1 LQPFLRPY
9 FHCNG
14 YPYFYI
20 KPAAK
25 AGKVPL
31 SPIHSISHIQT
42 GTIMKKSIIYHED
55 SLAKVS
61 KKDIKKMLK
70 TFKGDKIKK
79 SKSTKF
85 FSKIRV

>member
-1 LQPFLRPY
+1 
-9 FHCNG
+9 
-14 YPYFYI
+14 
-20 KPAAK
+20 
-25 AGKVPL
+25 
-31 SPIHSISHIQT
+31 
-42 GTIMKKSIIYHED
+42 MKKSIIYHED